1 MNRQIAYAAL
11 TDQTNAFSQALLN
24 VIPASRIRSAG
35 GASEGVATT
44 DDVER
49 PFIVIRE
56 LPDEKPFTDS
66 PTRAGSV
73 EVYVHDQ
80 PESYVKI
87 DNCLG
92 LISAIMNSHAAT
104 QIAGHWLSSVEDQGW
119 SEDLFDD
126 HYETATRFGTYRMIA
141 RPA

>member
-11 TDQTNAFSQALLN
+11 TDDTNVFVQALKN
-24 VIPASRIRSAG
+24 IVPVNRIRSAG
-35 GASEGVATT
+35 GATEGDATT
-44 DDVER
+44 DDIER

-66 PTRAGSV
+66 QTRVGSV
-73 EVYVHDQ
+73 AIYVHDQ

-92 LISAIMNSHAAT
+92 LVSTIMNSSAAT

-126 HYETATRFGTYRMIA
+126 HYETATRFGTFRMVA
-141 RPA
+141 RPV

>member
-1 MNRQIAYAAL
+1 MNRQIAYAAI
-11 TDQTNAFSQALLN
+11 TNEANVFAQALLAI
-24 VIPASRIRSAG
+24 VPKERVRSAG
-35 GASEGVATT
+35 GATEGDATAA
-44 DDVER
+44 DVER

-66 PTRAGSV
+66 ATRVGSV
-73 EVYVHDQ
+73 AIYVHDQ

-92 LISAIMNSHAAT
+92 LIGAIMNSHAAT
-104 QIAGHWLSSVEDQGW
+104 QVGGHWLSSVEDQGW

-126 HYETATRFGTYRMIA
+126 HYETATRFGTYRMVA